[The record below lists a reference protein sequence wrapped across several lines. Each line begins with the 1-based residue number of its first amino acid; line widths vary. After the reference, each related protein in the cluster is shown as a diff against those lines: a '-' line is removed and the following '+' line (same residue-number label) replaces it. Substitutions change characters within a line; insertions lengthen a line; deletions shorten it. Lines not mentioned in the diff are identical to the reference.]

1 MNGKWWVW
9 VCSTVSSVNIYYVVL
24 FLIYIYTDIVG
35 CKEHIYYNI
44 NTPTYVI
51 CECENS
57 NKQRKRKKK
66 THIVAAREGS

>member
-1 MNGKWWVW
+1 ML
-9 VCSTVSSVNIYYVVL
+9 CCFS
-24 FLIYIYTDIVG
+24 YIYTDIVG

>member
-1 MNGKWWVW
+1 MLFH
-9 VCSTVSSVNIYYVVL
+9 IYMCCA
-24 FLIYIYTDIVG
+24 G

-44 NTPTYVI
+44 NIPTYVI

-66 THIVAAREGS
+66 THIVAVREGS